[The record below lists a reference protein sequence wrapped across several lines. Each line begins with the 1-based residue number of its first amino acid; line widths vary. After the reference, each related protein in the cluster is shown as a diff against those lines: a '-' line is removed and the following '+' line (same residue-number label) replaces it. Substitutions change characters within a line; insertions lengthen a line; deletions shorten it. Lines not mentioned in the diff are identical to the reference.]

1 MGEVR
6 YRAPGGEGEVE
17 LDRFEILNEPT
28 GMYYIFDKST
38 ELPATADGTTCI
50 GLQRHEVP
58 LALLAIMTSAAD
70 NGWLPPSLSSLGNCR
85 TNNTDR

>member
-1 MGEVR
+1 MR
-6 YRAPGGEGEVE
+6 LQ

-28 GMYYIFDKST
+28 GTYSIFDKST

-58 LALLAIMTSAAD
+58 LALLAIMTGFSG
-70 NGWLPPSLSSLGNCR
+70 NGWLPPSLSSLGNCQ
-85 TNNTDR
+85 TNNTEQQC